1 MALLD
6 HAPQFTA
13 NDAQTFAQDLYGLKA
28 QTALLPS
35 ERDQNFLLTAAE
47 GSRYV
52 LKIANALE
60 DYALLEAQNQVLQHL
75 ADYELPCP
83 RVLVSRRG
91 HSIEV
96 VAMPEGPRHWLRVVS
111 YLPGLPWGR
120 IKRHTP
126 ALLENLGQALGQ
138 LDAAFATFDHPA
150 LRRDFHWDLAK
161 GPEIVQAKAD
171 LIADE
176 ELRGLVNSLANGFA
190 QNVAPL
196 LPALRRSVIHND
208 ANDYNLLV
216 TSDGDLFPRHQRIS
230 GLIDF
235 GDMVYSHTVNDLAI
249 AIAYAAL
256 DKDDPSAV
264 ASRIVKGYH
273 AAYPL
278 TENEL
283 AALFGLVCLRLCQ
296 SACIAAEQ
304 QAAQPDNEYL
314 TISQEPI
321 RRTLPR
327 LASIHPRR
335 AEAAFRLACGLE
347 ALPQGERVTSWLRAN
362 QANFA
367 PVLPDLHTASLM
379 VFDLSVGSPLISS
392 DEQQNTEPEVTK
404 RLNAALQAAG
414 AEIGVGRYDEPRL
427 LYNSPL
433 FTAQGEARTI
443 HLGLDLFA
451 PVGTPVRAP
460 LDGTVYAFA
469 YNAAPLDYGHVVILQ
484 HQTSDGDP
492 FFTLYGHLSAESF
505 KGWHTGRQIKAGE
518 QFAMLGGPAEN
529 GGWTPH
535 LHLQLILDP
544 LSLDCAFPGVARPS
558 ERELWRALSPDPN
571 LLLGLPRD
579 IFPPSAP
586 AYAATLKQRRRV
598 IGGSVRTSYVEPV
611 KIARG
616 WMQYLY
622 DEDGRRYLDAYNN
635 VPHVG
640 HCHPRIVAAACGQ
653 MSVLNTNTRYLG
665 DLLNTYSEKLCAT
678 LPEPLSVC
686 YFVNSASE
694 ANELA
699 LRLARAYTNRRDVI
713 VLEAA
718 YHGHTTTLVDISPYK
733 HDGPGG
739 EGAPAWV
746 HTAPLP
752 DLYRGRY
759 RREDP
764 DAAAKYAAHV
774 AEIVA
779 QLKENNTGPACFI
792 AESLPSVGGQI
803 MLPKGYLAAVYETVR
818 AAGGVCIADDVQTG
832 YGRIGTHFWGFEQQ
846 EVAPD
851 IVVLGKPIG
860 NGHPLGAVI
869 TTPAIATA
877 FDNGMEFFSTFGGNT
892 VSCAVGLAVLEVV
905 QKENLQARARLV
917 GEHLLAGLRGLAERF
932 PVIGDVRGSGLFLG
946 AELVTD
952 RLTRTPDS
960 LAASF
965 IVNQMRDL
973 GVLLGTDGPDH
984 NVLKIRPPMPFGLA
998 DADYLLATLEE
1009 VLAADFGN

>member
-13 NDAQTFAQDLYGLKA
+13 NDAQTFAQEFYGLKTQA
-28 QTALLPS
+28 APLPG
-35 ERDQNFLLTAAE
+35 ERDQNFLLTAAD
-47 GSRYV
+47 GSRHV

-75 ADYELPCP
+75 SRCETPCP
-83 RVLVSRRG
+83 NVLPALDGQDMQAVG
-91 HSIEV
+91 
-96 VAMPEGPRHWLRVVS
+96 AGHWLRVVS
-111 YLPGLPWGR
+111 YLPGLPWGLV
-120 IKRHTP
+120 KRRTP
-126 ALLENLGQALGQ
+126 ALLENLGHCLGQ
-138 LDAAFATFDHPA
+138 LDAALAGFDHPA
-150 LRRDFHWDLAK
+150 LHRDFHWDLAN
-161 GPEIVQAKAD
+161 GPEVIAAKAH
-171 LIADE
+171 LIVDE
-176 ELRGLVNSLANGFA
+176 ELRGLVSSLAGDFA
-190 QNVAPL
+190 NHVAPL

-216 TSDGDLFPRHQRIS
+216 NDDGDLFSRYQRIS

-235 GDMVYSHTVNDLAI
+235 GDMVYSHTINDLAI
-249 AIAYAAL
+249 AIAYAVL
-256 DKDDPSAV
+256 NQDDPLAV
-264 ASRIVKGYH
+264 ASHIVKGYH
-273 AAYPL
+273 AAYSL

-283 AALFGLVCLRLCQ
+283 AALYGLVCLRLCQ

-314 TISQEPI
+314 AISQEPI

-327 LASIHPRR
+327 LAAIHPRR
-335 AEAAFRLACGLE
+335 AEASFRLACGLD
-347 ALPQGERVTSWLRAN
+347 ALPQGPRVVSWL
-362 QANFA
+362 QAHQAIFA

-379 VFDLSVGSPLISS
+379 VFDLSVSSPLISS

-404 RLNAALQAAG
+404 RLNATLRAAG

-427 LYNSPL
+427 IYNSPL
-433 FTAQGEARTI
+433 FTAQGEPRTI

-451 PVGTPVRAP
+451 PAGTPVRAP

-469 YNAAPLDYGHVVILQ
+469 YNAAPLDYGHIITLQ
-484 HQTSDGDP
+484 HETGDGDQ
-492 FFTLYGHLSAESF
+492 FFTLYGHLGAESF
-505 KGWHTGRQIKAGE
+505 KSWQTGQQIKAGE
-518 QFAMLGGPAEN
+518 QFATLGAPAEN

-535 LHLQLILDP
+535 LHLQIILDP
-544 LSLDCAFPGVARPS
+544 LGLDCAFPGVARPS
-558 ERELWRALSPDPN
+558 ERELWCAFSPDPN
-571 LLLGLPRD
+571 LLLGLPPD
-579 IFPPSAP
+579 IFPPPAP
-586 AYAATLKQRRRV
+586 DYLLTLEQRRRV

-640 HCHPRIVAAACGQ
+640 HCHPRVVAAACEQ
-653 MSVLNTNTRYLG
+653 MSILNTNTRYLG
-665 DLLNTYSEKLCAT
+665 DLLNTYSERLCAT

-699 LRLARAYTNRRDVI
+699 LRLARAYTNRRDMI

-718 YHGHTTTLVDISPYK
+718 YHGHTTSLIDLSPYK
-733 HDGPGG
+733 HAGPGG
-739 EGAPAWV
+739 AGAPAWV

-752 DLYRGRY
+752 DLYRGRH
-759 RREDP
+759 RRDDAE
-764 DAAAKYAAHV
+764 AAAKYAAYV
-774 AEIVA
+774 GEIISRLQEKGA
-779 QLKENNTGPACFI
+779 GPAGFI

-803 MLPKGYLAAVYETVR
+803 VLPEGYLAAVYEIVR

-846 EVAPD
+846 NVVPD

-860 NGHPLGAVI
+860 NGHPIGAVI

-892 VSCAVGLAVLEVV
+892 VSCAIGLAVLEVV
-905 QKENLQARARLV
+905 QKESLQAHAQLV
-917 GEHLLAGLRGLAERF
+917 GEHLLAGLRRLAERF

-952 RLTRTPDS
+952 GATRTPDA

-965 IVNQMRDL
+965 IVNQMREL

-984 NVLKIRPPMPFGLA
+984 NVLKIRPPMPFSLT
-998 DADYLLATLEE
+998 DADHLLALLEQ
-1009 VLAADFGN
+1009 VLAADFANR